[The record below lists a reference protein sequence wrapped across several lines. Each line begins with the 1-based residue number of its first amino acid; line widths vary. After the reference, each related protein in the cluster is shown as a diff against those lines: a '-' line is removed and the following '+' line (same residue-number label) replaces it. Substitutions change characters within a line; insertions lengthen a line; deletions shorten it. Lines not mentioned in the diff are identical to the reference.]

1 MISRW
6 FSISSG
12 VQPSRHRMIAVFSQ
26 LENTPLSGEAAMT
39 SACLVTT
46 Q

>member
-1 MISRW
+1 MP
-6 FSISSG
+6 SSK
-12 VQPSRHRMIAVFSQ
+12 RMSAVFSQ
-26 LENTPLSGEAAMT
+26 LENSSLRLEISKM